1 MINTNNNAGMD
12 HDALAMLCGVVPP
25 QYREGVKH
33 QFLVPRADVPASFPE
48 EPEEPPRSNEI
59 LRISPPPP

>member
-1 MINTNNNAGMD
+1 MINNNGADVD

-33 QFLVPRADVPASFPE
+33 QFLTPRADLAASVPE
-48 EPEEPPRSNEI
+48 EPEEPARSNAI
-59 LRISPPPP
+59 LGISPPPP